1 MNKIGAA
8 LSGVRTFLN
17 EVQVELKKC
26 AWPGRSEL
34 LDSTAVVIVSVL
46 ILGVYIGVCDVILQ
60 TFLRVVIR

>member
-8 LSGVRTFLN
+8 LSSVRTFLS

-34 LDSTAVVIVSVL
+34 LDSTGVVIVSVL
-46 ILGVYIGVCDVILQ
+46 ILGVYIGLCDIVLQ
-60 TFLRVVIR
+60 AFLRVVIR